1 METNY
6 CDKQTYDEELAW
18 EETAYAD
25 PAEAALSEVEED
37 AFSYA
42 DEDHTDEDD
51 IPEESTDPGKGKRK
65 KSAERIAREQRFLSI
80 YEEYLHPTRKYSAY
94 RIQCQLDDLY
104 SLLYE
109 LNKSW
114 AYRKA
119 QSYKL
124 AGFLDADGEDALA
137 IGCIPLY
144 DLLKNDRET
153 NNYCTYPIPY
163 YLKIAQRR
171 AIDDYFRHEFG
182 RLPPRKKP
190 AESDP
195 KEELPS
201 GEEAPRRRKVPY
213 TISIDAP
220 ISDDNGR
227 YRGERLSE
235 ASVDPFANP
244 QRPRWERD
252 EKSNRLKMMFLQ
264 ELMDY
269 PNDPP
274 KPLALMY
281 GNVLFQLYKDY
292 GGNDEL
298 SRMAKESTKVS
309 SPEWA
314 HQRMGRATLLQLGI
328 YAERIVQKC
337 FSNSLTW
344 GTDFNQHM
352 LERTADG
359 SKRVWADII
368 YTKTY
373 TEGNTSNWIESI
385 MKSTITKCSRK
396 MKDSPD
402 LTEYAIETLGAK
414 NKFRKALEKMEK
426 EDCR

>member
-1 METNY
+1 MKNKYREE
-6 CDKQTYDEELAW
+6 QTYDEGLALDDIPY
-18 EETAYAD
+18 ED
-25 PAEAALSEVEED
+25 PAEVALSEVDED
-37 AFSYA
+37 AYSYA
-42 DEDHTDEDD
+42 DEEHIDEDD
-51 IPEESTDPGKGKRK
+51 VPEEPAGKSKGKRQ
-65 KSAERIAREQRFLSI
+65 KSAERISREEQFLTL
-80 YEEYLHPTRKYSAY
+80 YEEYMHPTKKYSAY
-94 RIQCQLDDLY
+94 RVQCQLDDLY
-104 SLLYE
+104 LLLYK
-109 LNKSW
+109 LNKGW
-114 AYRKA
+114 AYSKA
-119 QSYKL
+119 KSYKL
-124 AGFLDADGEDALA
+124 AGFTDADGEDALS
-137 IGCIPLY
+137 IGCAPVY
-144 DLLKNDRET
+144 DLLKADRAT
-153 NNYCTYPIPY
+153 GNYCSYPIGH
-163 YLKIAQRR
+163 YLRIAQNK
-171 AIDDYFRHEFG
+171 AIDDYFRAEFG

-190 AESDP
+190 TDDELG
-195 KEELPS
+195 EELPS
-201 GEEAPRRRKVPY
+201 VEETPRRRKVPY

-235 ASVDPFANP
+235 ASVDPFANL

-252 EKSNRLKMMFLQ
+252 EKSHRLKMMFLR

-281 GNVLFQLYKDY
+281 GNILFQLYKDY
-292 GGNDEL
+292 GGNDAL

-328 YAERIVQKC
+328 YAERIVKKC
-337 FSNSLTW
+337 FSKSLTW

-359 SKRVWADII
+359 SKRVWADIV

-385 MKSTITKCSRK
+385 MKSTMTKCSRK
-396 MKDSPD
+396 MKDDPN

>member
-1 METNY
+1 MKNKY
-6 CDKQTYDEELAW
+6 YDEETYSEDLTQ
-18 EETAYAD
+18 EDTSCED
-25 PAEAALSEVEED
+25 PAEATLSEVDDD
-37 AFSYA
+37 AYSYA
-42 DEDHTDEDD
+42 DEEHCDEDD
-51 IPEESTDPGKGKRK
+51 IPEGSTEEGKCK
-65 KSAERIAREQRFLSI
+65 KSAERIAREKRFLSI
-80 YEEYLHPTRKYSAY
+80 YEEYFHPTKKHSAY

-109 LNKSW
+109 LNKGW

-119 QSYKL
+119 KSYKL
-124 AGFLDADGEDALA
+124 AGFLEADGEDALA
-137 IGCIPLY
+137 IGCAPLY
-144 DLLKNDRET
+144 DLIKIDKET
-153 NNYCTYPIPY
+153 NNYCTYPIPH
-163 YLKIAQRR
+163 YLSIAQRR
-171 AIDDYFRHEFG
+171 AIDDYFRPEFG
-182 RLPPRKKP
+182 RLPPRKKTSENNP
-190 AESDP
+190 NED
-195 KEELPS
+195 LVT
-201 GEEAPRRRKVPY
+201 GEEPPRRRKVPY

-252 EKSNRLKMMFLQ
+252 EKSNRLKLMFLQ

-269 PNDPP
+269 PSDPP

-281 GNVLFQLYKDY
+281 GNILFQLYKDY
-292 GGNDEL
+292 GGNDTL
-298 SRMAKESTKVS
+298 AMMAKNSTKVS

-337 FSNSLTW
+337 FSKSLSW
-344 GTDFNQHM
+344 GTAFNQHM
-352 LERTADG
+352 MERTSDG
-359 SKRVWADII
+359 SRRVWADIV
-368 YTKTY
+368 YTKSY
-373 TEGNTSNWIESI
+373 TEAHTSNWIESI
-385 MKSTITKCSRK
+385 MKSTINKCSRK
-396 MKDSPD
+396 MTSNPD
-402 LTEYAIETLGAK
+402 LAEYAIETLGAK

>member
-1 METNY
+1 MKGKYRDE
-6 CDKQTYDEELAW
+6 QTSGEDLAW
-18 EETAYAD
+18 EDTSYED
-25 PAEAALSEVEED
+25 PVEVALSEVDEA

-42 DEDHTDEDD
+42 DEEHIDEDD
-51 IPEESTDPGKGKRK
+51 IPEEPAGAGKGKRK
-65 KSAERIAREQRFLSI
+65 KSAERLSREAEFLAL
-80 YEEYLHPTRKYSAY
+80 YEEYMHPTRKYSAY
-94 RIQCQLDDLY
+94 RTQCQLDDLY
-104 SLLYE
+104 LLLYK

-114 AYRKA
+114 AYSKA
-119 QSYKL
+119 KSYKL
-124 AGFLDADGEDALA
+124 AGFGDADGDDALST
-137 IGCIPLY
+137 GCAPVY
-144 DLLKNDRET
+144 DMLKEDKAT
-153 NNYCTYPIPY
+153 GNYCPYPIGH
-163 YLKIAQRR
+163 YLRIAQNK
-171 AIDDYFRHEFG
+171 AIDDYFRKQFG
-182 RLPPRKKP
+182 RLPSKKKLVEAAP
-190 AESDP
+190 GED
-195 KEELPS
+195 LPIID
-201 GEEAPRRRKVPY
+201 ETPRRRKEPIMVG
-213 TISIDAP
+213 IDDP
-220 ISDDNGR
+220 ISDGNSR
-227 YRGERLSE
+227 TRGEGTVE
-235 ASVDPFANP
+235 ISVDPFANP

-252 EKSNRLKMMFLQ
+252 EKATRLKLMFLR

-269 PNDPP
+269 PHDPP

-292 GGNDEL
+292 GGNDGL

-337 FSNSLTW
+337 FSKSLTW

-368 YTKTY
+368 YTETY